1 MCTLALMSLMWGDPH
16 ILEFNNSQYAYDKY
30 KLKLEPIPQ
39 DVGIGPREIKSSENI
54 PALPREYFNSC
65 SNINISPLIEKIEI
79 ALLNSKNAIIELD
92 RTFPLNDQNTFELLQ
107 KNISFIKRNI
117 SKDDLETIDNRFP
130 IEKLKYS
137 KDLLK
142 DINILNHY
150 IYYK

>member
-1 MCTLALMSLMWGDPH
+1 M
-16 ILEFNNSQYAYDKY
+16 
-30 KLKLEPIPQ
+30 
-39 DVGIGPREIKSSENI
+39 
-54 PALPREYFNSC
+54 
-65 SNINISPLIEKIEI
+65 
-79 ALLNSKNAIIELD
+79 NSKNAIIELD

-150 IYYK
+150 IYYKDDKYYLKLSNLLRADVIIKEMYLNNQKIILGPNYLEFILTL